1 MVILYPFCKKW
12 DRDTK
17 DQYILHI
24 VSNDLQ
30 LEQILPLKRGNG
42 LLSLSSKEID
52 IVSMEP

>member
-1 MVILYPFCKKW
+1 MVILYLFCKKW

-30 LEQILPLKRGNG
+30 LEQLLPLKRGNS